1 MGKGIQL
8 PLTGSS
14 FHLTASFDSIFNFRF
29 NIVPKCC
36 THCCSPAG
44 VALPS
49 LLPVE
54 DTPPPLLPPSCLL
67 HAAGFRKRKRE
78 YWCVFRKVWTSLTF
92 WNQRYRYRIK
102 ADGKLSK
109 VYTYSL
115 LFTYFYTVKG
125 IRTTDVRSVQSFL
138 YTAIAVI
145 PVLRVCL
152 SEQETSENALI

>member
-1 MGKGIQL
+1 M
-8 PLTGSS
+8 
-14 FHLTASFDSIFNFRF
+14 F

-36 THCCSPAG
+36 THCRFPAG
-44 VALPS
+44 DAVSS
-49 LLPVE
+49 LLPIE
-54 DTPPPLLPPSCLL
+54 DTPPPPPPLPPSCLL

-92 WNQRYRYRIK
+92 WKQRCRYRKKLTVSYRK
-102 ADGKLSK
+102 
-109 VYTYSL
+109 YTR
-115 LFTYFYTVKG
+115 TPFYTVKG

-152 SEQETSENALI
+152 SEQETSENTLI

>member
-1 MGKGIQL
+1 MGKWIQL

-14 FHLTASFDSIFNFRF
+14 FHLTAFFLSFDSIFNFRF

-54 DTPPPLLPPSCLL
+54 DTPPPLSLHHASSMLL
-67 HAAGFRKRKRE
+67 VSGSGSGNIGVFLEKFGQVWHFGTRGTDTEKKQTVSYRK
-78 YWCVFRKVWTSLTF
+78 
-92 WNQRYRYRIK
+92 
-102 ADGKLSK
+102 
-109 VYTYSL
+109 YTR
-115 LFTYFYTVKG
+115 TPFYTVKG